1 MIVDE
6 VGMVGTRH
14 MRMLSELVER
24 AGATLLLVG
33 DPLQLPAVEGTPPL
47 QFLARCYGAPVLK
60 DIRRQEEE
68 WAREAARKLAEGHV
82 GEALAMFAERKQITV
97 RDNIDEAVRQAC
109 LDWTEEGLLTP
120 RRALILANRNDVA
133 HKANLLAQEHRLRA
147 GCIQSSLSLRI
158 TDEQEDFVYESRVHR
173 GDRVLFTRNSAKYG
187 VKNGSIGDVIEINTF
202 TAEIA
207 VILDNKKYLKINVNR
222 YPHIRL
228 GYAATTYKSQG
239 ASIEKIYAIVADNS
253 GDLPSSYVK
262 GSRAIEQTE
271 WYTIKALL
279 NPYLENVAQSP
290 LVKRMSRKPD
300 LRLATELLDQAP
312 LELRQRKIRLR
323 EIPDFA
329 AQPPEEKP
337 RRKVVGM
344 PRTFWVVTTPTPV
357 STLSDICFHCDFAQF
372 AAYVNENPSFNPKKM
387 VGVYAAK
394 KDAVA
399 AASQLLENP
408 CRPAP
413 AGAPITIVGMP
424 QSFWVVTKPAL
435 TSTRDDICFETS
447 FPGFVRQIRG
457 GLTVDEISVICTT
470 RERAVATA
478 ARLLETMLRGDI
490 THVPISRIHE
500 PMKIVG
506 MPKTFWVVMTP
517 TPASQLHQIC
527 FHSGIERFI
536 LHVADGLPIEDVA
549 GIYASKQDAVTA
561 AKGFLQAVR
570 TSPYATTS
578 QCRSPL
584 TTVGMPQTFW
594 IVKTPTLSSTMADIC
609 LECSFQ
615 QLALHVRDG
624 LVAQDI
630 AAVYA
635 SKEDAIAR
643 ASNFLK
649 SANEV
654 RTDLIAKGRLLQQTT
669 PQPSLAPE
677 SAQPAT
683 PAESVSTR
691 GSRSEPKPLKPATP
705 AETSQPLSRSAAP
718 EHVDPIRRP
727 PTPATPPLAANAL
740 GHDSSQKASPPRPS
754 SSSPSI
760 QPPAP
765 AAASPPAAAAHA
777 PTPEP
782 IRQAPTPATPAET
795 SQPLA
800 PPAAPQH
807 VDPIRRPP
815 MPAARPLAAD
825 SSGHNSTQKASPPR
839 PSSSS
844 PSIQPPAPAAASPP
858 AAAAHAPTPEPIR
871 QAPTPATPAVPSQP
885 LAPPAAPQHVDPI
898 RRPPMPAARPL
909 AADSSGHDSTQKASP
924 PRPSSS
930 SPSIQPPAPAAPQAP
945 SPEPVRPA
953 PQPAIPA
960 ETLPPL
966 PAPANA
972 EPALPKIPLPSFP
985 PLPTM
990 PVPQTAAAAA
1000 SAADGYQRM
1009 RLTAATNEV
1018 GRGASLLANCVDPT
1032 RPPPPRGQAINY
1044 AADSVRVR
1052 RIQPKPSASMSL
1064 AAAARAGMFSLRGTG
1079 SMDRVEVDCPVGE
1092 LWEIT
1097 VENALGVVS
1106 SQDDIQGAL
1115 DHYAAPP
1122 IMGVLSDLDAL
1133 ESELRKHR
1141 LPYHCLLLSLFASL
1155 RREICWLLP
1164 EAQDPQHVKQIL
1176 LRRFCDMLY
1185 CEPVAYD
1192 IFKFLREQIARI
1204 DAVTNAKLL
1213 RNLLLTFT
1221 GQPSETSLRR
1231 LALALAEGSD
1241 IDESFNQCL
1250 SDVYTPAPPG
1260 LRNTSFDRIRKALQK
1275 LMGVVL
1281 SANATW
1287 QLSPPQ
1293 HDAIHTTLCRAA
1305 NIQKHPNPHYLDV
1318 LGRQFRFDREDLA
1331 SSPLLYH
1338 VWRYMTLYIRGRQ
1351 DQANQLYRAAPDQW
1365 RKNDYQYE

>member
-691 GSRSEPKPLKPATP
+691 GSRSEPNPLKPATP
-705 AETSQPLSRSAAP
+705 AETSQPLSRLCGTGT
-718 EHVDPIRRP
+718 RRSH
-727 PTPATPPLAANAL
+727 TPAANA
-740 GHDSSQKASPPRPS
+740 GHTTACSGCPLATTAPRRRARHVRH
-754 SSSPSI
+754 
-760 QPPAP
+760 PPAP
-765 AAASPPAAAAHA
+765 PFNRLPLPPHPLPLLPHTLQLPSPFGRPRHRQRRPRPRNRWPHLRHRNTSIPYASRQCRPHDPL
-777 PTPEP
+777 PRIPLVTIVPR
-782 IRQAPTPATPAET
+782 RQA
-795 SQPLA
+795 
-800 PPAAPQH
+800 H
-807 VDPIRRPP
+807 RV
-815 MPAARPLAAD
+815 
-825 SSGHNSTQKASPPR
+825 HH
-839 PSSSS
+839 
-844 PSIQPPAPAAASPP
+844 PPAPPFNRLPLPPHPLPLLPHTLQLPSPFGRP
-858 AAAAHAPTPEPIR
+858 RHRQRRPCPRNRWPHLRHRNTSIPYAGRQCRPHDPLPRIPLVTIAPRR
-871 QAPTPATPAVPSQP
+871 QAHRV
-885 LAPPAAPQHVDPI
+885 H
-898 RRPPMPAARPL
+898 
-909 AADSSGHDSTQKASP
+909 H
-924 PRPSSS
+924 
-930 SPSIQPPAPAAPQAP
+930 PPAPPFNRLPLPPRRLRVP
-945 SPEPVRPA
+945 SPFGRPRNRQSR
-953 PQPAIPA
+953 PRP
-960 ETLPPL
+960 
-966 PAPANA
+966 
-972 EPALPKIPLPSFP
+972 FHRCRH
-985 PLPTM
+985 
-990 PVPQTAAAAA
+990 
-1000 SAADGYQRM
+1000 QRM
-1009 RLTAATNEV
+1009 PNRHCRKFRCRLFHPC
-1018 GRGASLLANCVDPT
+1018 RQCRCLR
-1032 RPPPPRGQAINY
+1032 RPPPP
-1044 AADSVRVR
+1044 
-1052 RIQPKPSASMSL
+1052 L
-1064 AAAARAGMFSLRGTG
+1064 
-1079 SMDRVEVDCPVGE
+1079 
-1092 LWEIT
+1092 
-1097 VENALGVVS
+1097 
-1106 SQDDIQGAL
+1106 
-1115 DHYAAPP
+1115 PP
-1122 IMGVLSDLDAL
+1122 
-1133 ESELRKHR
+1133 RT
-1141 LPYHCLLLSLFASL
+1141 
-1155 RREICWLLP
+1155 
-1164 EAQDPQHVKQIL
+1164 
-1176 LRRFCDMLY
+1176 
-1185 CEPVAYD
+1185 
-1192 IFKFLREQIARI
+1192 
-1204 DAVTNAKLL
+1204 VTNA
-1213 RNLLLTFT
+1213 
-1221 GQPSETSLRR
+1221 
-1231 LALALAEGSD
+1231 
-1241 IDESFNQCL
+1241 
-1250 SDVYTPAPPG
+1250 
-1260 LRNTSFDRIRKALQK
+1260 
-1275 LMGVVL
+1275 
-1281 SANATW
+1281 
-1287 QLSPPQ
+1287 
-1293 HDAIHTTLCRAA
+1293 
-1305 NIQKHPNPHYLDV
+1305 
-1318 LGRQFRFDREDLA
+1318 
-1331 SSPLLYH
+1331 
-1338 VWRYMTLYIRGRQ
+1338 
-1351 DQANQLYRAAPDQW
+1351 
-1365 RKNDYQYE
+1365 